1 MSTYSYQR
9 VHQDKKNQPLAVYRS
24 LDNSAR
30 ENDVDWQEER
40 VVKFE
45 QSVSTSKLEAALKK
59 MSKQAAQYEFQM
71 KELESQLSQ
80 SLSNFR
86 AIDSLFKE
94 ASTGIK
100 VSRCFTLL
108 FVDLYLSY
116 SLQRN
121 HKRAERALHSQIPA
135 IETSLDESSNTL
147 SELTQTLPKIR
158 TQAKDIRVVYDSG
171 REKAQSLVMDLTWLN
186 TSFHERWR
194 RTIFMPNP
202 PVSGR
207 WKAFMRFLFAISFL
221 LCCTVVWV
229 GLGGAYR
236 AYRHKL
242 VWGERLM
249 S

>member
-24 LDNSAR
+24 PDNSAR

-45 QSVSTSKLEAALKK
+45 QSVSTSKLETALKK

-100 VSRCFTLL
+100 
-108 FVDLYLSY
+108 
-116 SLQRN
+116 RN
-121 HKRAERALHSQIPA
+121 YKRAERALHSQIPA

-147 SELTQTLPKIR
+147 SELAQTLPKIR

-207 WKAFMRFLFAISFL
+207 WKAFMRFLFTISFL

>member
-1 MSTYSYQR
+1 MNTESSQR
-9 VHQDKKNQPLAVYRS
+9 NKQDKKTVSPAAYRS
-24 LDNSAR
+24 LDKSAR
-30 ENDVDWQEER
+30 ESMDWQEER
-40 VVKFE
+40 VGKSE
-45 QSVSTSKLEAALKK
+45 QVSTSQLEAALKK

-80 SLSNFR
+80 NLSNFR

-100 VSRCFTLL
+100 
-108 FVDLYLSY
+108 
-116 SLQRN
+116 RN
-121 HKRAERALHSQIPA
+121 YKRADRALHSQIPA
-135 IETSLDESSNTL
+135 IEKSLEESSNTL
-147 SELTQTLPKIR
+147 TDLAHTLPKIR
-158 TQAKDIRVVYDSG
+158 SQVRDIRVVYDTG

-194 RTIFMPNP
+194 RTIFTPNA
-202 PVSGR
+202 PVSVR
-207 WKAFMRFLFAISFL
+207 WKAFMRFLFAISFF
-221 LCCTVVWV
+221 LCCMVVWV

>member
-1 MSTYSYQR
+1 MLLCSGPITLFR
-9 VHQDKKNQPLAVYRS
+9 
-24 LDNSAR
+24 
-30 ENDVDWQEER
+30 
-40 VVKFE
+40 
-45 QSVSTSKLEAALKK
+45 KLEAALKK
-59 MSKQAAQYEFQM
+59 MSKQATQYEYQM

-80 SLSNFR
+80 NLSNFR

-100 VSRCFTLL
+100 
-108 FVDLYLSY
+108 
-116 SLQRN
+116 RN
-121 HKRAERALHSQIPA
+121 SKRADQSLHIQIPA
-135 IETSLDESSNTL
+135 IEASLDESVDTL

-158 TQAKDIRVVYDSG
+158 TQVQDIRVVYDSG
-171 REKAQSLVMDLTWLN
+171 REKAQNLVLDLTWLD

-194 RTIFMPNP
+194 RTIFTPTA

-207 WKAFMRFLFAISFL
+207 WKAFMRFFFAVSFF
-221 LCCTVVWV
+221 LCCMVVWV

>member
-1 MSTYSYQR
+1 MSTSNKRQS
-9 VHQDKKNQPLAVYRS
+9 HLLDKSAQEH
-24 LDNSAR
+24 DNSKMDLWY
-30 ENDVDWQEER
+30 ENFTGGNAEE
-40 VVKFE
+40 
-45 QSVSTSKLEAALKK
+45 SVSTSKLEEALKK

-94 ASTGIK
+94 VSTGIK
-100 VSRCFTLL
+100 
-108 FVDLYLSY
+108 
-116 SLQRN
+116 RN
-121 HKRAERALHSQIPA
+121 SKRAELALVSQIPA
-135 IETSLDESSNTL
+135 IETSLEESVDTL
-147 SELTQTLPKIR
+147 SDLAQTLPQIQ
-158 TQAKDIRVVYDSG
+158 TQVKDIRAVYDSG
-171 REKAQSLVMDLTWLN
+171 REKAQSLVTDLTWLN

-194 RTIFMPNP
+194 RTIFTPTA

-207 WKAFMRFLFAISFL
+207 WKAFMRFLFAISFF
-221 LCCTVVWV
+221 LCCMVVWV
-229 GLGGAYR
+229 GIGGVYR

>member
-1 MSTYSYQR
+1 MNSGSRQQTYF
-9 VHQDKKNQPLAVYRS
+9 DKDQPPIAHRS
-24 LDNSAR
+24 LDNPAQERNVSK
-30 ENDVDWQEER
+30 NWQESK
-40 VVKFE
+40 VGKAE
-45 QSVSTSKLEAALKK
+45 QSVSTGKLEAALKK
-59 MSKQAAQYEFQM
+59 MSKQATQYEFQM

-100 VSRCFTLL
+100 
-108 FVDLYLSY
+108 
-116 SLQRN
+116 RN
-121 HKRAERALHSQIPA
+121 FKRADQSLHLQIPA
-135 IETSLDESSNTL
+135 IEASLDESVDTL

-158 TQAKDIRVVYDSG
+158 TQVQDIRVVYDSG
-171 REKAQSLVMDLTWLN
+171 REKAQNLVMDLTWLD

-194 RTIFMPNP
+194 RTIFTPNA

-207 WKAFMRFLFAISFL
+207 WKAFMRFLFAISFF
-221 LCCTVVWV
+221 LCCMVVWV

>member
-1 MSTYSYQR
+1 MSTYSYQIN
-9 VHQDKKNQPLAVYRS
+9 HQDNKNQPLAAYRS

-30 ENDVDWQEER
+30 ENEVDWQEER

-100 VSRCFTLL
+100 
-108 FVDLYLSY
+108 
-116 SLQRN
+116 RN
-121 HKRAERALHSQIPA
+121 YKRAERALHSQIPA
-135 IETSLDESSNTL
+135 IETSLDESYNTL
-147 SELTQTLPKIR
+147 SELAQTLPKIR

>member
-1 MSTYSYQR
+1 MNTESSQR
-9 VHQDKKNQPLAVYRS
+9 NNQDKKTVSPAAYRS
-24 LDNSAR
+24 LDKSAR
-30 ENDVDWQEER
+30 ENMDWQEER
-40 VVKFE
+40 VGKSE
-45 QSVSTSKLEAALKK
+45 QVSTSQLEAALKK

-80 SLSNFR
+80 NLSNFR

-100 VSRCFTLL
+100 
-108 FVDLYLSY
+108 
-116 SLQRN
+116 RN
-121 HKRAERALHSQIPA
+121 YKRADRALHSQIPA
-135 IETSLDESSNTL
+135 IEKSLEESSNTL
-147 SELTQTLPKIR
+147 TDLAHTLPKIR
-158 TQAKDIRVVYDSG
+158 SQVRDIRVVYDTG

-194 RTIFMPNP
+194 RTIFTPNA
-202 PVSGR
+202 PVSVR
-207 WKAFMRFLFAISFL
+207 WKAFMRFLFAISFF
-221 LCCTVVWV
+221 LCCMVVWV

>member
-1 MSTYSYQR
+1 MNANSYQR
-9 VHQDKKNQPLAVYRS
+9 AHQEQKDQVPTAYRS
-24 LDNSAR
+24 LDNSAQER
-30 ENDVDWQEER
+30 DGSKIDWKEGR
-40 VVKFE
+40 IGKAE

-80 SLSNFR
+80 NLSNFR

-100 VSRCFTLL
+100 
-108 FVDLYLSY
+108 
-116 SLQRN
+116 RN
-121 HKRAERALHSQIPA
+121 SKRADRALHSQIPA
-135 IETSLDESSNTL
+135 IESSLEESVDTL
-147 SELTQTLPKIR
+147 SELAQTLPKIR
-158 TQAKDIRVVYDSG
+158 TQVKDIRIVYDSG
-171 REKAQSLVMDLTWLN
+171 REKARKLVMDLTWLN

-194 RTIFMPNP
+194 RTIFTPTA
-202 PVSGR
+202 PVSGQ
-207 WKAFMRFLFAISFL
+207 WKTFMRFLFAISFF
-221 LCCTVVWV
+221 LCCTVVWI
-229 GLGGAYR
+229 GLAGAYR

>member
-1 MSTYSYQR
+1 
-9 VHQDKKNQPLAVYRS
+9 
-24 LDNSAR
+24 
-30 ENDVDWQEER
+30 
-40 VVKFE
+40 
-45 QSVSTSKLEAALKK
+45 

-80 SLSNFR
+80 NLSNFR

-100 VSRCFTLL
+100 
-108 FVDLYLSY
+108 
-116 SLQRN
+116 RN
-121 HKRAERALHSQIPA
+121 YKRADRALHSQIPA
-135 IETSLDESSNTL
+135 IEKSLEESSNTL
-147 SELTQTLPKIR
+147 TDLAHTLPKIR
-158 TQAKDIRVVYDSG
+158 SQVRDIRVVYDTG

-194 RTIFMPNP
+194 RTIFTPNA
-202 PVSGR
+202 PVSVR
-207 WKAFMRFLFAISFL
+207 WKAFMRFLFAISFF
-221 LCCTVVWV
+221 LCCMVVWV